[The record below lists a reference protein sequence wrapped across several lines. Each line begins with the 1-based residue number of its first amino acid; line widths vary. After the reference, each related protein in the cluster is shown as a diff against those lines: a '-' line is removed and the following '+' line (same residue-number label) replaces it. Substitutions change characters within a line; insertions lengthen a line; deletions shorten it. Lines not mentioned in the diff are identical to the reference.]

1 MNVLELPPLWR
12 TRALVIS
19 DVVFERSWYTVDE
32 LSVAG
37 SFHLQKRREEWLA
50 SRYAAKKLAMD
61 RGLCSDPAQFHVDAH
76 PIHRSISHSAPYA
89 AAAIEDRPVG
99 IDVQVIRSISEK
111 AAHLFLT
118 EEETE
123 SMRSLQLA
131 DRMLHFWCAKEA
143 AWKMGRGEAGTL
155 KRVPIRMEHVS
166 KQGLLFDVVETVR
179 IGNVIVA
186 LTR

>member
-12 TRALVIS
+12 ARSLVIS
-19 DVVFERSWYTVDE
+19 DVAFERSWYTADE
-32 LSVAG
+32 LAIAA

-61 RGLCSDPAQFHVDAH
+61 RGLCSDPAQFHVDAN
-76 PIHRSISHSAPYA
+76 PLHRSISHSAPYA
-89 AAAIEDRPVG
+89 AAAIDDRPVG
-99 IDVQVIRSISEK
+99 IDVQVVRPISEN

-118 EEETE
+118 EKETE
-123 SMRSLQLA
+123 SMDSLQVP

-155 KRVPIRMEHVS
+155 KRVPIRLEEQRKH
-166 KQGLLFDVVETVR
+166 GLLFDSVETIR
-179 IGNVIVA
+179 IADVIVA